1 MKEMIC
7 AFSSDSRSLYKAD
20 IYRVVNLP
28 SDHVVHFRY
37 KKKYVED
44 ALLSK
49 NFQHYGKEVLIVY
62 TAGNSIDLD
71 NKDKKIK
78 NLSIRK
84 ASIVDFQIDS
94 ETEVCH
100 VYMKLGVFVNASISE
115 DNESSV
121 SPPNKFLANLKLEN
135 ITERTW
141 KDCIDEIKGYFEKK
155 VFTHIQ
161 EIRGSKNSDVI
172 KLEYDSVN
180 RVSYY
185 ELTQGERYHISL
197 ATGNPDINACK
208 VQLES
213 SSDEVEFH
221 CITPIES
228 SVQYDRQIIPL
239 TIKESSVR
247 ASYSSLTFTPTVEEL
262 DEDRKMK
269 EVELKEFS
277 TLIEIRSKQSRLTS
291 FLFGVASAFLLVGV
305 GVGRLATKEND
316 VSLSLCLLSV
326 VLVMGSAAF
335 LHHFFNKK

>member
-7 AFSSDSRSLYKAD
+7 AFSSDSRSLYEAD

-44 ALLSK
+44 ALLGK

-62 TAGNSIDLD
+62 TAGNAIDLD
-71 NKDKKIK
+71 NKDKTIK

-100 VYMKLGVFVNASISE
+100 VYMKLGGFVNASISE

-135 ITERTW
+135 LTERTW
-141 KDCIDEIKGYFEKK
+141 KDCIDEIKEYFENK

-161 EIRGSKNSDVI
+161 EIRGSRKSDVI
-172 KLEYDSVN
+172 KLKYDNVN
-180 RVSYY
+180 RISYY

-197 ATGNPDINACK
+197 ATGNPDINSCK

-228 SVQYDRQIIPL
+228 SVQYDTQIIPL

-247 ASYSSLTFTPTVEEL
+247 ASYSTLTFTPTIEEL
-262 DEDRKMK
+262 DDDNKKE

-277 TLIEIRSKQSRLTS
+277 TLVEIRSKQSRLTS
-291 FLFGVASAFLLVGV
+291 FFFGLASAFLLAGL
-305 GVGRLATKEND
+305 GLGRSAIRGEISWLLCI
-316 VSLSLCLLSV
+316 LSL
-326 VLVMGSAAF
+326 VLVTGSAAC